1 MPESL
6 AALFGEEVAADIVG
20 FFGWLGGSTAG
31 AIVARVV
38 ILGAAARALA
48 RRPGGAGAIGGVI
61 SAQGRNLSVRQPIP
75 PWQVVIGQSR
85 VGGDITFM
93 FLGTDKKYLH
103 IVITLACHVSEE
115 IGDVWLDDEVVT
127 SGMLNGNGEVT
138 SGKFSRYD
146 QIARRDDFT
155 GGGITVVTVSHT
167 VSSVQ
172 AVTVTVDTSDGGSD
186 TVQLGDASPSP
197 PGPGQYSRSG
207 DVFTLGFPGGFGV
220 THIDYTEAVFVPVCR
235 IKKSLGGEAGQPFAD
250 LVSESEGKWTDAHRQ
265 TGHTKM
271 YVRFNTSHLEA
282 GAPAISAVVKGAK
295 LYDPRTGLTAWSAN
309 TALAVLAYLTS
320 ADFGLGA
327 ALSETGAAEFIAAA
341 NICDESVSLAAGGS
355 ESRYKANGAFR
366 LSERPVDILER
377 LLASMAGALTQV
389 SDTWRVFAGAYEAAT
404 LTLAE
409 KDFAGPIQIEP
420 MPPRDRWANGAK
432 GVFVNPASNWQPTDF
447 PVIVPTAPYL
457 AEDGGESIY
466 ADLDLS
472 SFVTSSGQA
481 QRLGRIEIRRR
492 RSGLTVTALFKLT
505 AWRAFTGHSV
515 ALTFAKYGWSAKE
528 FTILDASFAVI
539 QSGDGPSLGVQL
551 VLKETNSAIYSWSAE
566 DLAQGTPPS
575 TSLPNPFSAPVPGVP
590 TVIET
595 LYSTSGSAGVKS
607 RATVSWTAVID
618 PLVRSY
624 EVSWKRVSDSAYQI
638 IPVPQGTAL
647 AIDDLADGLYLFAV
661 RSWNGIVRSSWS
673 PYTTKELL
681 GLTAPPATP
690 TGFAVIKS
698 AGFALASW
706 VLSVDLDVQIN
717 GLAVIRHS
725 PLTTGAT
732 WNDGVI
738 LDEFPGGKTE
748 GLVALMTGTYML
760 KFIDSSGN
768 FSASFA
774 SFVATEGLVTGF
786 TTVATTT
793 QQTAFT
799 GAKTNVANAGS
810 AIQLDG
816 TTLID
821 SMVTNV
827 DSWPFLDGLGGISA
841 TGSYAFDTYMDHT
854 TVATRRLEA
863 DIKALSFDTG
873 DFIDSRLDPIDSW
886 GPFDGAVIDD
896 CDVTLYYAATNDDPA
911 GTPTWGPWTPFFVA
925 DVTARAEK
933 FKLDFASG
941 SSNHN
946 ISVSILAVD
955 AKIPT

>member
-6 AALFGEEVAADIVG
+6 ALEEIGTAIAEWWASLGTVGQIVVRLVVLSAA
-20 FFGWLGGSTAG
+20 S
-31 AIVARVV
+31 
-38 ILGAAARALA
+38 RALT
-48 RRPGGAGAIGGVI
+48 RRPGGAGGSGVL
-61 SAQGRNLSVRQPIP
+61 SAQGRNLSVRQPIA
-75 PWQVVIGQSR
+75 PWQVVFGQSR
-85 VGGDITFM
+85 VGGDVTFM
-93 FLGTDKKYLH
+93 FLSTDKKYLH
-103 IVITLACHVSEE
+103 IVVTLACHVSQE
-115 IGDVWLDDEVVT
+115 IGDVWLDDEVIAP
-127 SGMLNGNGEVT
+127 GMLNANGEVT
-138 SGKFSRYD
+138 SGKFAKLTAQLRTDNPDTNPY
-146 QIARRDDFT
+146 
-155 GGGITVVTVSHT
+155 TVLHT

-172 AVTVTVDTSDGGSD
+172 MVAFDEGGDDGRFYLLTDVSPNSPIGDT
-186 TVQLGDASPSP
+186 
-197 PGPGQYSRSG
+197 QYSRSG
-207 DVFTLGFPGGFGV
+207 STFTFGGNFAHIV
-220 THIDYTEAVFVPVCR
+220 IDYTESILTPVTR
-235 IKKSLGGEAGQPFAD
+235 IKKSLGDEAGQPFPD

-265 TGHTKM
+265 TGHTKL
-271 YVRFNTSHLEA
+271 YVRFNTSVLEG
-282 GAPAISAVVKGAK
+282 GAPNISVVMKGAK
-295 LYDPRTGLTAWSAN
+295 LYDPRTGLTTWSAN
-309 TALAVLAYLTS
+309 PALAVLAYLMST
-320 ADFGLGA
+320 DFGLGA
-327 ALSETGAAEFIAAA
+327 ALTEIGSAEFITAA
-341 NICDESVSLAAGGS
+341 NVCDESVSLAAGGS

-377 LLASMAGALTQV
+377 LLFSMAGTLTQV

-404 LTLAE
+404 LTLTE
-409 KDFAGPIQIEP
+409 KDFAGPVQIEP
-420 MPPRDRWANGAK
+420 MPPRDKWANGAK

-447 PVIVPTAPYL
+447 PVIVPTAQYL
-457 AEDGGESIY
+457 AEDGGEAIY
-466 ADLDLS
+466 VDLDGS
-472 SFVTSSGQA
+472 AFITSSGQM
-481 QRLGRIEIRRR
+481 QRLGRIEIRHR

-539 QSGDGPSLGVQL
+539 QGGEGPALGVQL
-551 VLKETNSAIYSWSAE
+551 VLRETNAAIFSWAAE
-566 DLAQGTPPS
+566 DQAQGTPPS
-575 TSLPNPFSAPVPGVP
+575 TSLPNPLSVAAPGAP
-590 TVIET
+590 TVVET

-618 PLVRSY
+618 PLVKSY
-624 EVSWKRVSDSAYQI
+624 EVSWKRSIDTAYQI
-638 IPVPQGTAL
+638 AMVPQGTSFAV
-647 AIDDLADGLYLFAV
+647 DDLAAGLYVFAV
-661 RSWNGIVRSSWS
+661 RSWNGIVRSDWS
-673 PYTTKELL
+673 PYTVKELL
-681 GLTAPPATP
+681 GLTAPPFDP

-748 GLVALMTGTYML
+748 GLVPLMTGTYML

-768 FSASFA
+768 YSINAA
-774 SFVATEGLVTGF
+774 SFVATEGLVSGF
-786 TTVATTT
+786 TTVATST
-793 QQTAFT
+793 QQTAFA
-799 GAKTNVANAGS
+799 GAKTNVAKVGN

-821 SMVTNV
+821 SMATNI
-827 DSWPFLDGLGGISA
+827 DSWPFIDSLGGISG
-841 TGSYAFDTYMDHT
+841 TGSYAFDTYLDHT

-863 DIKALSFDTG
+863 DVKALSFDTG
-873 DFIDSRLDPIDSW
+873 DLIDSRLDPIDSW
-886 GPFDGAVIDD
+886 DSFDGAVIND

-933 FKLDFASG
+933 FKLDLVSG

-946 ISVSILAVD
+946 ISLSILAVD